1 MKKGQSE
8 LQRNFTTQSSH
19 IVRRVELEL
28 LERSGLEREID
39 LGVFFFEWKLSR
51 KAARQW
57 VFWLH
62 ALARSVLQFTAL
74 GGWLSS
80 KIDCT
85 VLRHSESLHIS
96 LLLSSTL
103 RVCLTSLLSSL
114 TLLPVFLS
122 LSPVSTKVREKE
134 NRLKSP
140 SHQQEFKGYLACALH
155 NSGCFSR
162 VIWVIEVRLKR
173 LTFMWQLLK
182 VGTGHLER
190 LCILNFEEMVRIGAT
205 W

>member
-19 IVRRVELEL
+19 IVRQVELEL

-39 LGVFFFEWKLSR
+39 LGVFFFFEWKLSR

-85 VLRHSESLHIS
+85 VLRHSESLHII
-96 LLLSSTL
+96 LLSSTL

-122 LSPVSTKVREKE
+122 LSSVSTKVREKE
-134 NRLKSP
+134 SRLKSP

-155 NSGCFSR
+155 NSGCFSH

-182 VGTGHLER
+182 VGTGYLER
-190 LCILNFEEMVRIGAT
+190 LRILNLEEMVRIGAA